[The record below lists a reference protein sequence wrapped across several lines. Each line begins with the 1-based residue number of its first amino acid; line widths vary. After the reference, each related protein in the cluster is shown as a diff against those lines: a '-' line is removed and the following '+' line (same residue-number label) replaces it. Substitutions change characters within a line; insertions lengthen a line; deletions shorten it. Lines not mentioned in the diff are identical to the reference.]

1 MKLTE
6 IVGSEIART
15 FHYFDLKKKNIKIL
29 EPTEEDINDVSLEM
43 LDRLEGTWVE
53 NQDDLRRQKKFWKIY
68 SSSKFTNER
77 SIKKN
82 QTIKELNFDEK
93 KLHGEIKIKY
103 GTKFLRKNSD
113 WLN

>member
-1 MKLTE
+1 
-6 IVGSEIART
+6 
-15 FHYFDLKKKNIKIL
+15 
-29 EPTEEDINDVSLEM
+29 M
-43 LDRLEGTWVE
+43 LGRLEGTWVE
-53 NQDDLRRQKKFWKIY
+53 NQDDLSRQKKFWKIY
-68 SSSKFTNER
+68 LSAKFANER